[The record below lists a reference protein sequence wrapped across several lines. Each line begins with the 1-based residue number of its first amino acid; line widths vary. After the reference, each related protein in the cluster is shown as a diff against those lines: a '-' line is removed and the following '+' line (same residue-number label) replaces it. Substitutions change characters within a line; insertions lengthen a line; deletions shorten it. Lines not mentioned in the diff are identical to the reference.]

1 MKNNIQ
7 SLVFPNR
14 LLVIATS
21 IYSAGTSTIFLDFTG
36 DFE

>member
-7 SLVFPNR
+7 SLVFPYR
-14 LLVIATS
+14 LLAIATS
-21 IYSAGTSTIFLDFTG
+21 IYSAVTSTIFLDLIG